1 MFQFSH
7 LQLTE
12 ILIGYLNASFG
23 SSVYRFY
30 LSLNWFLFQRDDT
43 PVMISCR
50 LIFWEMQMLSPTG
63 IFSTSLHHQKKQS
76 DFHAARRYATRTH
89 ILQRFCSDEKLSL
102 LKAVPYL
109 QHFLCQ
115 LVNLYLMSILLSRQ
129 ETAHFVC
136 WSQLGFCGLT
146 LMLVNINSNKGKQG
160 AYLHFQ

>member
-50 LIFWEMQMLSPTG
+50 LIFWEMQMLSATG
-63 IFSTSLHHQKKQS
+63 IFSTSLHHQNRVISMQQE
-76 DFHAARRYATRTH
+76 DTLPEHTFTA
-89 ILQRFCSDEKLSL
+89 ILQ
-102 LKAVPYL
+102 
-109 QHFLCQ
+109 
-115 LVNLYLMSILLSRQ
+115 
-129 ETAHFVC
+129 
-136 WSQLGFCGLT
+136 
-146 LMLVNINSNKGKQG
+146 
-160 AYLHFQ
+160 